1 MDLKVNKH
9 ERASKDDGKS
19 DSRSQALFGCGRRC
33 KALRRHRQSE
43 EAMSKERGFYDLDF
57 TGLFIGIAVVAVII
71 GFLLY
76 PTLGWLWSIIKPWI
90 HGVTA

>member
-1 MDLKVNKH
+1 MN
-9 ERASKDDGKS
+9 
-19 DSRSQALFGCGRRC
+19 
-33 KALRRHRQSE
+33 
-43 EAMSKERGFYDLDF
+43 KERGFYDLDF
-57 TGLFIGIAVVAVII
+57 TGMFIGIAVVAFII